1 MGNSPPYVPKVETR
15 THASP
20 CFFVSWTLAGEA
32 LEQYKEMRAEWK
44 EGGNKH
50 SNSEDISDCRIA
62 RVAVLFVAG
71 AAAEDYVH
79 GRIIGTK

>member
-20 CFFVSWTLAGEA
+20 CFFASWALAGDA
-32 LEQYKEMRAEWK
+32 LEQYKEMGAEWK
-44 EGGNKH
+44 EGENKH

-62 RVAVLFVAG
+62 WVAVLFVAG

-79 GRIIGTK
+79 GRIIGNK